1 LRADDRIVM
10 PIASIRGHR
19 EIAMRLLSELHSRPS
34 HAYLFAGPRGVGKA
48 LIANSLVHALMCERS
63 AGENF
68 CCTTARC
75 PVRLAP
81 QTERTRARAADA
93 DTPRCDCC
101 STCVQIATGVHPDFT
116 YVSRPVGRSEVLID
130 QVRELIVRL
139 GIRPSRSSLRMA
151 VIDDAET
158 LGVPA
163 QNALLKTLEEP
174 PGHAIIIMVTAS
186 ERALLDTV
194 RSRMRTV
201 RFPALQTADLEAILA
216 AHGVADQARARAL
229 ALLARGSAANAIAL
243 AEGDEPPMKELLD
256 ALGKAKS
263 IDFARAQSL
272 AQEFFANREAAAGN
286 FELLARLLEEIL
298 CYKLLKTDFV
308 AFGPES
314 RSKMASLADSA
325 EVDALVKCIDAAVRA
340 SEAVGENANPRLQ
353 AENWWTIA
361 GHAMRGE

>member
-1 LRADDRIVM
+1 M
-10 PIASIRGHR
+10 PIDSIRGHR
-19 EIAMRLLSELHSRPS
+19 ELASRLLAELRSRPS

-48 LIANSLVHALMCERS
+48 LVATSLVHALMCERS
-63 AGENF
+63 PGENF
-68 CCTTARC
+68 CCNPARC

-101 STCVQIATGVHPDFT
+101 SACVQIATGVHPDFT
-116 YVSRPVGRSEVLID
+116 YVSRPVGRTEVLID
-130 QVRELIVRL
+130 QVRELIARL
-139 GIRPSRSSLRMA
+139 GIRPSRSPVRMA
-151 VIDDAET
+151 IIDDAES
-158 LGVPA
+158 LNIPA

-174 PGHAIIIMVTAS
+174 PGHAIIIMVSAS

-194 RSRMRTV
+194 RSRTRTV
-201 RFPALQTADLEAILA
+201 RFPALQVADLEAILA
-216 AHGVADQARARAL
+216 AHGIDDKARASAL

-243 AEGDEPPMKELLD
+243 ADGDEPPMKELLD
-256 ALGKAKS
+256 ALSTAKS

-272 AQEFFANREAAAGN
+272 AQEFFANRDAAAGN

-308 AFGPES
+308 AFPPDS
-314 RSKMASLADSA
+314 RSKLASLADSIG
-325 EVDALVKCIDAAVRA
+325 VDAVVKCIDAAVRA
-340 SEAVGENANPRLQ
+340 TEAVEANANPRLQ

>member
-1 LRADDRIVM
+1 M
-10 PIASIRGHR
+10 PIAGILGHR
-19 EIAMRLLSELHSRPS
+19 EIATRLLAELRNRPS

-48 LIANSLVHALMCERS
+48 LVANSLIHAMMCER
-63 AGENF
+63 APGENF

-75 PVRLAP
+75 RVRLAP
-81 QTERTRARAADA
+81 QTERTRARAGDA
-93 DTPRCDCC
+93 EAPRCDCC
-101 STCVQIATGVHPDFT
+101 SACVQIATGVHPDFT
-116 YVSRPVGRSEVLID
+116 YVSRPEGRTEVLID
-130 QVRELIVRL
+130 QVRDLIARL
-139 GIRPSRSSLRMA
+139 GIRPSRSPVRMA
-151 VIDDAET
+151 IVDDAEA
-158 LGVPA
+158 LGEPA

-201 RFPALQTADLEAILA
+201 RFSALISTDLEAILA
-216 AHGVADQARARAL
+216 SHGVTDKARASAL

-243 AEGDEPPMKELLD
+243 AEGDEPPMKEMLD
-256 ALGKAKS
+256 ALSHAES

-272 AQEFFANREAAAGN
+272 AQEFFANRGSAAGN

-308 AFGPES
+308 AFPPES
-314 RSKMASLADSA
+314 RSKMASLADSLD
-325 EVDALVKCIDAAVRA
+325 VDAIVKCIEAAVRA
-340 SEAVGENANPRLQ
+340 GEAVSENANSRLQ

-361 GHAMRGE
+361 GHAMRGK

>member
-1 LRADDRIVM
+1 M
-10 PIASIRGHR
+10 PLTSIRGHR
-19 EIAMRLLSELHSRPS
+19 EIATRLLAELRNRPS

-48 LIANSLVHALMCERS
+48 LVASSLVHAMMCERS
-63 AGENF
+63 PGENF
-68 CCTTARC
+68 CCTVARC

-81 QTERTRARAADA
+81 QTERTRARAGDS
-93 DTPRCDCC
+93 DGPRCECC
-101 STCVQIATGVHPDFT
+101 SACVQIATGVHPDFT
-116 YVSRPVGRSEVLID
+116 YISRAAGRSEVLID
-130 QVRELIVRL
+130 QVREMIVRL
-139 GIRPSRSSLRMA
+139 GIRPSRSPVRMA
-151 VIDDAET
+151 IIDDAEV
-158 LGVPA
+158 LGEPA

-174 PGHAIIIMVTAS
+174 PGHSIIIMVTAS

-201 RFPALQTADLEAILA
+201 RFPALQVADLEAILVE
-216 AHGVADQARARAL
+216 HGVTDKARASAI

-243 AEGDEPPMKELLD
+243 ADGDEPPMKALLD
-256 ALGKAKS
+256 AFSSAKS

-272 AQEFFANREAAAGN
+272 AQEFFANRDAAAGN

-308 AFGPES
+308 AFPPES
-314 RSKMASLADSA
+314 RSKMVSLADSLG
-325 EVDALVKCIDAAVRA
+325 VDALVKCIDAAVRA
-340 SEAVGENANPRLQ
+340 TEAVGENANPRMQ